1 LNDILYKTEN
11 FRWAVALVVGFPVV
25 MLAMGETVIRLR
37 RRGKPIAATLSIV
50 RNLVLPVLA
59 LLILMT
65 KIIGLS
71 AEERAVHVVE
81 TLLWIFILHAGLSFI
96 NDVVFAG
103 ARADSWQSRVPKLL
117 IDLVRLILVLLGGAM
132 VLSWVWEA
140 NLASVVTALG
150 VGSIVLGLALQ
161 EPLGNVFSGI
171 MLMFERPFVL
181 ADWIRFGGTLG
192 KVVEINW
199 RAVHLETLDEEV
211 LIVPNSELSKGSF
224 TNLSRPSRNHEERI
238 DLCFSQDD
246 PPNAVKR
253 VLVDTATA
261 IDGVLPTPAP
271 HVETQAYKDYS
282 IEYRLNIMVA
292 DPESA
297 ERIRDEFLTRI
308 WYAARREGLT
318 MPYPIRQIIRS
329 TADEWTSRLAR
340 DPLEDLKAFPQFLP
354 TSREDSADP
363 APRLS
368 IKNYARGERI
378 DEPRERLSGLWLIL
392 NGTAGL
398 SVLDRDGREQE
409 FARVT
414 RGEYIGGGESA
425 DVLMTALEDLDLLI
439 LDPDTLASLLERTPR
454 LARELG
460 TVLDLRRKAASAAR
474 GITSAHLN
482 GKHANHQ
489 G

>member
-11 FRWAVALVVGFPVV
+11 FRWAAALVVGFPVV
-25 MLAMGETVIRLR
+25 MLALGETVIRLR

-261 IDGVLPTPAP
+261 IDGV
-271 HVETQAYKDYS
+271 
-282 IEYRLNIMVA
+282 
-292 DPESA
+292 
-297 ERIRDEFLTRI
+297 
-308 WYAARREGLT
+308 
-318 MPYPIRQIIRS
+318 
-329 TADEWTSRLAR
+329 
-340 DPLEDLKAFPQFLP
+340 
-354 TSREDSADP
+354 
-363 APRLS
+363 
-368 IKNYARGERI
+368 
-378 DEPRERLSGLWLIL
+378 
-392 NGTAGL
+392 
-398 SVLDRDGREQE
+398 
-409 FARVT
+409 
-414 RGEYIGGGESA
+414 
-425 DVLMTALEDLDLLI
+425 
-439 LDPDTLASLLERTPR
+439 
-454 LARELG
+454 
-460 TVLDLRRKAASAAR
+460 
-474 GITSAHLN
+474 
-482 GKHANHQ
+482 
-489 G
+489 